1 MQLSWALFM
10 CMWRAIDQDSKKG
23 TNLLIS
29 NNNSS
34 DKDTFQDNSYESESD
49 KDYNRGTIQ
58 EEKEEEES
66 TEDVSNEEDDL
77 FSDED
82 Y

>member
-10 CMWRAIDQDSKKG
+10 CMWRAIGQDSKKR